1 MRYLPELALSV
12 LLMITVA
19 GCHHRQASI
28 APPQQAQAPSIVSTL
43 PPMPLLTLPDVE
55 LAKAKPPAPPPTHAA
70 PPKQPEKKVARK
82 RPHHNIRKPEE
93 EKPEP
98 SADASSSTAAPADTT
113 PSSAPTAVKAPVL
126 GQLST
131 DDTAA
136 DPDAKKDTHGLIQ
149 DTENRLKKL
158 SSSVRAAHK
167 NDVAQIESFLKQ
179 AEQAWSTNDVVGAQ
193 TLANK
198 AKILLDDLSK

>member
-1 MRYLPELALSV
+1 MRYLPVFSV
-12 LLMITVA
+12 SLLLMIAIA
-19 GCHHRQASI
+19 GCHRRQAHAV
-28 APPQQAQAPSIVSTL
+28 APPQAQAPPIVSTL
-43 PPMPLLTLPDVE
+43 PPIPPRTLPDVE
-55 LAKAKPPAPPPTHAA
+55 VAKAKPTAPAPHPAAA
-70 PPKQPEKKVARK
+70 PKEPTKKVARK
-82 RPHHNIRKPEE
+82 HPHHNVRKPEE

-98 SADASSSTAAPADTT
+98 SADTSSSTGAPAETT
-113 PSSAPTAVKAPVL
+113 PAAVPAAVKTPVL

-136 DPDAKKDTHGLIQ
+136 DPDIKKQTHNLIE

-158 SSSVRAAHK
+158 SSAVQAAHK
-167 NDVAQIESFLKQ
+167 NDIAQIESFLKQ

-198 AKILLDDLSK
+198 AKILMDDLSK

>member
-1 MRYLPELALSV
+1 MRYLPAVSV
-12 LLMITVA
+12 SLLLMIAVA
-19 GCHHRQASI
+19 GCHRRQSRVEPPSQAE
-28 APPQQAQAPSIVSTL
+28 APPIVSTL

-55 LAKAKPPAPPPTHAA
+55 LAKTKPPAPAPPPAT
-70 PPKQPEKKVARK
+70 PPKQPPKKVARK
-82 RPHHNIRKPEE
+82 HMHRVRKPEE

-98 SADASSSTAAPADTT
+98 SAETSSSAGTPADTSQ
-113 PSSAPTAVKAPVL
+113 SSASTSVKTPIL

-136 DPDAKKDTHGLIQ
+136 DPDAKKDTRGLIQ
-149 DTENRLKKL
+149 DTENRLKTL
-158 SSSVRAAHK
+158 SNSLREAHK
-167 NDVAQIESFLKQ
+167 NDIAQIESFLKQ